1 MDGGRAASH
10 GHHAQL
16 SPGCGDCGSMEPM
29 AAGLRATIQ
38 TNLRGFTRIS
48 SAASLK
54 PAAVAIVVM
63 DGRGTP
69 SVPIFQRTSD
79 MSRHAGQMALPG
91 GRLHEGESAAECA
104 MRELH
109 EELGLR
115 VGPEDVVGLLDDFD
129 TRSGFTITPVV
140 IWADAE
146 TAALQPSKFEVAQLF
161 VIAIPELRAA
171 VSAARP
177 GQAFSLKL
185 ERAFSESHPGRACA
199 LEVFAPTAAILYQFS
214 EVALDGRPARVTD
227 FYQPPFTH
235 R

>member
-1 MDGGRAASH
+1 
-10 GHHAQL
+10 
-16 SPGCGDCGSMEPM
+16 MEPM
-29 AAGLRATIQ
+29 VAGLRDTIE
-38 TNLRGFTRIS
+38 TNLRGFTRVS

-63 DGRGTP
+63 EGSGAP

-91 GRLHEGESAAECA
+91 GRLHQGESAGECA
-104 MRELH
+104 VRELQ
-109 EELGLR
+109 EELGLS
-115 VGPEDVVGLLDDFD
+115 VNPQDVVGLLDDFD

-140 IWADAE
+140 IVCRAE
-146 TAALQPSKFEVAQLF
+146 PAALRPSKFEVAQLF

-171 VSAARP
+171 VSKARP

-185 ERAFSESHPGRACA
+185 EQV
-199 LEVFAPTAAILYQFS
+199 EVFAPTAAILYQFS
-214 EVALDGRPARVTD
+214 EVALDGRLARVTD

>member
-1 MDGGRAASH
+1 
-10 GHHAQL
+10 
-16 SPGCGDCGSMEPM
+16 MEPM
-29 AAGLRATIQ
+29 AAGLRGTIEA
-38 TNLRGFTRIS
+38 NLRGFTRIS
-48 SAASLK
+48 SAESLK

-63 DGRGTP
+63 VGSGTP

-104 MRELH
+104 IRELH
-109 EELGLR
+109 EELGLS
-115 VGPEDVVGLLDDFD
+115 VGAQDVVGLLDDFD

-140 IWADAE
+140 VWAGAE
-146 TAALQPSKFEVAQLF
+146 PAALQPSKFEVAQLF
-161 VIAIPELRAA
+161 VIAISELRAA

-177 GQAFSLKL
+177 GEAFSL
-185 ERAFSESHPGRACA
+185 RFESI
-199 LEVFAPTAAILYQFS
+199 EVFAPTAAILYQFS
-214 EVALDGRPARVTD
+214 EVALDGRPAKVTD

>member
-1 MDGGRAASH
+1 
-10 GHHAQL
+10 
-16 SPGCGDCGSMEPM
+16 MEPM
-29 AAGLRATIQ
+29 ADGLRAAIQ

-63 DGRGTP
+63 DGGVTP

-91 GRLHEGESAAECA
+91 GRLHEGESAEDCA
-104 MRELH
+104 IRELQ
-109 EELGLR
+109 EELGLSA
-115 VGPEDVVGLLDDFD
+115 GPQDVVGLLDDFD

-140 IWADAE
+140 IWARGE
-146 TAALQPSKFEVAQLF
+146 PGALQPSKSEVAQVF

-177 GQAFSLKL
+177 GQEFSLRFERL
-185 ERAFSESHPGRACA
+185 E
-199 LEVFAPTAAILYQFS
+199 LFAPTAAILYQFS